1 MDRVEFIEMLQEKL
15 DEQRKIYD
23 ELVLEKE
30 KKYKYTTKYFYDRIK
45 PKELTSMKLIAGD
58 DITITRNYLWDNN
71 ANTYT
76 GSKTTTTTDM
86 IIETS
91 YKIRKLELECDSIRK
106 EIEAFDD
113 VRKIFPFLEDK

>member
-30 KKYKYTTKYFYDRIK
+30 KKYKYTTKYFYDSIK
-45 PKELTSMKLIAGD
+45 PKEPTSMKLVAGGE
-58 DITITRNYLWDNN
+58 ITLARNYLFDNN
-71 ANTYT
+71 SDTYT
-76 GSKTTTTTDM
+76 ASKKTTTDM

-106 EIEAFDD
+106 EIESYDD